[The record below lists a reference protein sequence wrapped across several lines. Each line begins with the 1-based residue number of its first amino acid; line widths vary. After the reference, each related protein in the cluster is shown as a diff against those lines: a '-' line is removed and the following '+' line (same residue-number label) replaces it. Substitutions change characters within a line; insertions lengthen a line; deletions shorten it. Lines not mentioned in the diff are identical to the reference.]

1 MGIFDRFRTSGQ
13 TVADLNV
20 SKMGKSEQY
29 ATRLIEDGHVLE
41 ADGRLDEAMQR
52 YMDAIDVA
60 PNPARAHLNRGNVLL
75 LKGDLP
81 GALDAFNTAIKHKPD
96 YAGAYYNI
104 GNGLL
109 GNKQFDEA
117 VANYHRAL
125 EIQPDYAEVH
135 CALGVALKELG
146 QLDNAVASFRKTLEI
161 NPDLAEA
168 HTNLGVALQGLGQI
182 DEAVASHRRSLGID
196 PNLAETHSNLGNA
209 LQELGQLESAVA
221 CYLRSLEIKPYLVE
235 THTNMGIVLQALGQ
249 LDGAMASYRRALEI
263 NPDYAAAHNSLGNS
277 LQELRQSETALASHR
292 RALEIKPDFSEAYV
306 SLGNVLQD
314 LGQIDEAVAS
324 YRRALEIEPGL
335 IVARGNLLFVLKYY
349 ASYTPSYYLE
359 QARQY
364 GRIVAARVRRRFTD
378 WKCTAQP
385 ERLRVGLVSGD
396 LLTHPVSFFLEGLLA
411 RIDPA
416 SIELIAYPTHHKE
429 DELTERIRPYFSA
442 WKPMFGLSDEAA
454 ARMIH
459 ADNVHILLDISGYT
473 RYNRLPIFAWKPAPV
488 QVSWLGYFAT
498 TGVAEMDYLLADEVG
513 VPEAERQ
520 QFTETVRYLPD
531 TRLCF
536 TAPKADLAV
545 SPLPAMS
552 NDMITFGCFQ
562 NLTKLGDEVLE
573 AWGNIF
579 TALPKARLRM
589 QCKQLREPMQ
599 VEKLLQRLQRFGID
613 PARVVTHGSSNREAY
628 LAAHAEVDLI
638 LDTFPYPGGTTTC
651 EALWMGVPTL
661 TLAGNSMLARQG
673 ASLLTAAGLEEWV
686 TASKEEYIANAIAL
700 ASDRPKLSA
709 LRAGLRQQVLASPL
723 FDAQRFAR
731 HFEDAL
737 WGMWQGYQAQ
747 QGKSE

>member
-723 FDAQRFAR
+723 FDAPRFAR